1 MATTTPNYG
10 WDVPTS
16 TDYVKDGATAIETLG
31 DDIDATLYTA
41 LGGAYPGLRLV
52 KKQAIGSGVSS
63 VSVTNAFSA
72 TYDNYK
78 IMLGGTVGSTNL
90 FLAMTLT
97 GSSANYNNSVLYA
110 SYAGGAAATATL
122 GTTSWSQAGD
132 VQTDGCS
139 LNVELGDP
147 FNAKRTG
154 YRSLGV
160 GMASN
165 GNNLLMS
172 GNHTLA
178 TSYTGFTL
186 TTSSG
191 TITGGN
197 IYVYGYGTS

>member
-1 MATTTPNYG
+1 
-10 WDVPTS
+10 
-16 TDYVKDGATAIETLG
+16 LF
-31 DDIDATLYTA
+31 TA

-52 KKQAIGSGVSS
+52 KKQAIGTGVSS

-110 SYAGGAAATATL
+110 SYAGGAAAVATL

-172 GNHTLA
+172 GNHSLA

-186 TTSSG
+186 TTSTG